1 LSLFYGSYLNVNLVV
16 SLTGA
21 GKEKVSGINGTM
33 HCNRLHFKPEQEE
46 IEGYLIHYGVIG
58 ISVSVFL

>member
-1 LSLFYGSYLNVNLVV
+1 VV

-33 HCNRLHFKPEQEE
+33 HCNTPHFKPKQKET
-46 IEGYLIHYGVIG
+46 EGYLIRYGVIG
-58 ISVSVFL
+58 ISVSIFL

>member
-1 LSLFYGSYLNVNLVV
+1 VV

-33 HCNRLHFKPEQEE
+33 HCNTLHSKPEQEE
-46 IEGYLIHYGVIG
+46 IEGYLVRHGVIG
-58 ISVSVFL
+58 ISVSILL

>member
-1 LSLFYGSYLNVNLVV
+1 VV

-33 HCNRLHFKPEQEE
+33 HFKPEQEE
-46 IEGYLIHYGVIG
+46 IEGYLVRDGVIG

>member
-1 LSLFYGSYLNVNLVV
+1 VV

-46 IEGYLIHYGVIG
+46 IEGYLVHYGVIG